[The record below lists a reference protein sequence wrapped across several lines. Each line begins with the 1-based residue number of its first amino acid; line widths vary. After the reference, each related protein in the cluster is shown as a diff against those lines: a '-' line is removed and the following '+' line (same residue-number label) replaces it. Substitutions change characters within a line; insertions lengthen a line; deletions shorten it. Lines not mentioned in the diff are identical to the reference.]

1 MTVAEQALQVLTDRR
16 SVSKASHSSYV
27 SRRGNMN
34 KIMGMMKKHP
44 VATLAAGALAGFAL
58 MGISTAVGDL
68 AQKIAV
74 KAGDLLKKDGGA
86 S

>member
-1 MTVAEQALQVLTDRR
+1 
-16 SVSKASHSSYV
+16 
-27 SRRGNMN
+27 MN